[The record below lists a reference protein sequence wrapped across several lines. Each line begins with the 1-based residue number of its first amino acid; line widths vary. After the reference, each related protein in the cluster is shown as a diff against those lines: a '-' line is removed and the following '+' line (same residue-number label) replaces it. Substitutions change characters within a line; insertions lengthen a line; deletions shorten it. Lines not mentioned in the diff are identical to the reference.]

1 MDWLEWLALVEFIV
15 NNKVYLAIKVSLF
28 MANYGRELRMRVDI
42 KKGKIKKMMEFTER
56 IKKVQEETGVILRKL
71 QKEMKQQ
78 VNKKRKKAEVWKKG
92 NKVMPST
99 KDLVFK
105 EQPARKLVD
114 QYVGLY
120 IIKEVVSTNIV
131 KL

>member
-42 KKGKIKKMMEFTER
+42 KKGKIKKVMEFTER
-56 IKKVQEETGVILRKL
+56 IKKVQEEAGVILRKL

-78 VNKKRKKAEVWKKG
+78 VNKERKKAEVWKKG
-92 NKVMPST
+92 N
-99 KDLVFK
+99 
-105 EQPARKLVD
+105 
-114 QYVGLY
+114 
-120 IIKEVVSTNIV
+120 
-131 KL
+131 